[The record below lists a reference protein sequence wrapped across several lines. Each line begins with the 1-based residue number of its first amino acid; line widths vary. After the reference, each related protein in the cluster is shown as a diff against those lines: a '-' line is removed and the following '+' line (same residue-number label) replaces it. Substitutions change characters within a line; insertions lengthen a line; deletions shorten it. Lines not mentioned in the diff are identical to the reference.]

1 MARTNQTSKMFHLGT
16 FPLSNIFSYRK
27 HISSK
32 NNISVLTISSKSR
45 NIKTIAP
52 SPPFS
57 GIVST
62 FPEGHFIMTPPPPP
76 THFKIFFWITHP
88 MLIRHPLQLST
99 EEYLKCLHFQLQY
112 IYELALF
119 FRLNPINLSSQRLL
133 LSDLRVFLLSD
144 ILLSI
149 FALEFCN
156 EKQLL
161 ITFENCVFYLYL
173 QHFRYQRFWP
183 STCEYVS
190 SFHTFL

>member
-1 MARTNQTSKMFHLGT
+1 MARTNQTSKMFHFGT

-52 SPPFS
+52 
-57 GIVST
+57 
-62 FPEGHFIMTPPPPP
+62 PPPPP
-76 THFKIFFWITHP
+76 HFKIFFWITHP